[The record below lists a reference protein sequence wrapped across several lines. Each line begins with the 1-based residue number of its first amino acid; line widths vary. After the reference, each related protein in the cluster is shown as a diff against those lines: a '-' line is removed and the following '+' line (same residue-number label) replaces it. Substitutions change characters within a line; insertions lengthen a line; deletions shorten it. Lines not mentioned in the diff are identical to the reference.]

1 MSVPKPIAVLVP
13 SLAVLILG
21 LAVLFADQS
30 AVTLWFADALP
41 TAAELDDAIE
51 ARLGPEDYFDDPHG
65 TPRWRRHLT
74 RLLARELLAELAA

>member
-1 MSVPKPIAVLVP
+1 M
-13 SLAVLILG
+13 
-21 LAVLFADQS
+21 
-30 AVTLWFADALP
+30 TLWFADALP